1 MNILT
6 FLTDELYRNFLLILN
21 VAFCPFIFYALE
33 LSCGIRYSRK
43 TTWLFGMLMA
53 AVRHLAGHTLIE
65 YLSAY
70 HSGETWFPVACSAI
84 YIGQFIMMY
93 VYFRFFFLGDLV
105 KLFLLEAAMEL
116 FILIRYYIYPIADI
130 VLFHGRKTDVYY
142 QKGYFLLTII
152 SAIIIAII
160 MHYAKP
166 YLIHYR
172 GSDLRH
178 PKLWT
183 TVIILYFLLSLFSQN
198 FYYSIKGDFYELLLI
213 IIPFT
218 ALATFLIVLYL
229 GEYHSILRRKRE
241 RMEAESRSLERHY
254 IQVVDQTGQIRA
266 VNLDMQRTI
275 ERLMERLVDEASKKP
290 EDPVVSETGPDRS
303 DEEKPDADPRREAL
317 VEGPGITHERDARL
331 MAAHDYLHELRKQYE
346 QLNEAKYC
354 EDYEINTLLLLNED
368 KFKKASL
375 KADFF
380 FQGQIY
386 DLNQNKEDLLSLM
399 NLLLDYGY
407 RLLTEEMFCGSAYK
421 DAYKA
426 AEGKGSSL
434 SECSDIE
441 TETLPSCSF
450 RVAQGENRLI
460 LSLKAVK
467 KGLSCRKTWKGLPG
481 MYKKDRHQLN
491 RILRRYRG
499 DLTSSS
505 EKGHFQLI
513 IVCNDPM

>member
-1 MNILT
+1 MNIFTMLT
-6 FLTDELYRNFLLILN
+6 QEFFNKYLLVTNIICMPFCFYIMEQGCGLQYSRSAAWFTGILVAVMRHFVGQTMVDELTAHYSYKPWFL
-21 VAFCPFIFYALE
+21 A
-33 LSCGIRYSRK
+33 
-43 TTWLFGMLMA
+43 
-53 AVRHLAGHTLIE
+53 
-65 YLSAY
+65 
-70 HSGETWFPVACSAI
+70 ACSAI
-84 YIGQFIMMY
+84 YIIQFVMLFM
-93 VYFRFFFLGDLV
+93 YFRVFYLGELV
-105 KLFLLEAAMEL
+105 KLFLLETITEL
-116 FILIRYYIYPIADI
+116 ILLIRYYFFQLEDLIFFD
-130 VLFHGRKTDVYY
+130 GRKTVLSF
-142 QKGYFLLTII
+142 QKGYGIGTLVTFILLFVLACFSKPFLKRYRDWTPRYRRFWT
-152 SAIIIAII
+152 AIVVF
-160 MHYAKP
+160 YF
-166 YLIHYR
+166 
-172 GSDLRH
+172 
-178 PKLWT
+178 
-183 TVIILYFLLSLFSQN
+183 ILGLFSQ
-198 FYYSIKGDFYELLLI
+198 YYYLMINGDFYELLLFL
-213 IIPFT
+213 IPFT
-218 ALATFLIVLYL
+218 AIAVFLLLLYL
-229 GEYHSILRRKRE
+229 GEYYQILNMNRQ

-254 IQVVDQTGQIRA
+254 MQVMDQTGQIRA

-275 ERLMERLVDEASKKP
+275 EKLMERLVDEASKNP
-290 EDPVVSETGPDRS
+290 EGTVVSESGPEMS
-303 DEEKPDADPRREAL
+303 CAEKSALSPR
-317 VEGPGITHERDARL
+317 RDARL

-380 FQGQIY
+380 FQGQPC

-441 TETLPSCSF
+441 TEALPSCSF

>member
-1 MNILT
+1 
-6 FLTDELYRNFLLILN
+6 
-21 VAFCPFIFYALE
+21 
-33 LSCGIRYSRK
+33 
-43 TTWLFGMLMA
+43 
-53 AVRHLAGHTLIE
+53 
-65 YLSAY
+65 
-70 HSGETWFPVACSAI
+70 
-84 YIGQFIMMY
+84 
-93 VYFRFFFLGDLV
+93 
-105 KLFLLEAAMEL
+105 
-116 FILIRYYIYPIADI
+116 
-130 VLFHGRKTDVYY
+130 
-142 QKGYFLLTII
+142 
-152 SAIIIAII
+152 

-166 YLIHYR
+166 FLIHYR

-183 TVIILYFLLSLFSQN
+183 TVVILYFLLSLFSQN

-229 GEYHSILRRKRE
+229 GEYHSILRRKRQ

-254 IQVVDQTGQIRA
+254 LQVVDQTGQIRA

-275 ERLMERLVDEASKKP
+275 EKLMERLVDEASKNP
-290 EDPVVSETGPDRS
+290 EGALVSESGPEMS
-303 DEEKPDADPRREAL
+303 CAEKSALSPR
-317 VEGPGITHERDARL
+317 RDARL

-380 FQGQIY
+380 FQGQTY
-386 DLNQNKEDLLSLM
+386 DLNHNKEDLLSLM

-407 RLLTEEMFCGSAYK
+407 RLLTEE
-421 DAYKA
+421 
-426 AEGKGSSL
+426 KGSTL
-434 SECSDIE
+434 TKE
-441 TETLPSCSF
+441 TEMDTPPSCSF
-450 RVAQGENRLI
+450 RVAQMEERFV
-460 LSLKAVK
+460 LSLKAEK

-481 MYKKDRHQLN
+481 MYKKDSLLLD

-499 DLTSSS
+499 DLTTSSP
-505 EKGHFQLI
+505 KDCFQII
-513 IVCNDPM
+513 IVINER

>member
-1 MNILT
+1 MNIIT
-6 FLTDELYRNFLLILN
+6 FLTEELYRNFLLILN

-33 LSCGIRYSRK
+33 LSCGLRYSRK
-43 TTWLFGMLMA
+43 TTWFFGMLMA

-65 YLSAY
+65 YLSAHY
-70 HSGETWFPVACSAI
+70 SGASWFPVACSAI

-93 VYFRFFFLGDLV
+93 VYFRCFFLGDLV

-142 QKGYFLLTII
+142 QKGYFLLTVI

-166 YLIHYR
+166 FLIHYR
-172 GSDLRH
+172 ENDLRH
-178 PKLWT
+178 PRLWT
-183 TVIILYFLLSLFSQN
+183 IVVIAYFLLSLFSQN

-229 GEYHSILRRKRE
+229 GEYHSMLRRKRQ

-254 IQVVDQTGQIRA
+254 MQVVDQTGQIRA

-275 ERLMERLVDEASKKP
+275 ERLMERLVDEASKRQ
-290 EDPVVSETGPDRS
+290 EDVSASETAQNRSNDEVPDTAL
-303 DEEKPDADPRREAL
+303 ERE
-317 VEGPGITHERDARL
+317 ARL

-346 QLNEAKYC
+346 KLNEAKYC
-354 EDYEINTLLLLNED
+354 EDYEINTFLVLNEN
-368 KFKKASL
+368 KYKNASL
-375 KADFF
+375 QTDFF
-380 FQGQIY
+380 FQGQTY
-386 DLNQNKEDLLSLM
+386 DLGQIKEDLLTLM
-399 NLLLDYGY
+399 NILLDYGY
-407 RLLTEEMFCGSAYK
+407 RLLTEEGFSKPGYK
-421 DAYKA
+421 NEYEA
-426 AEGKGSSL
+426 AEGNRSSL
-434 SECSDIE
+434 TKD
-441 TETLPSCSF
+441 TDMDTPPSCSF
-450 RVAQGENRLI
+450 RVAQVEERFV
-460 LSLKAVK
+460 LSLKAEK

-481 MYKKDRHQLN
+481 MYKKDRLQLD

-499 DLTSSS
+499 DLTASSP
-505 EKGHFQLI
+505 KDCFQII
-513 IVCNDPM
+513 IVININNNNIL